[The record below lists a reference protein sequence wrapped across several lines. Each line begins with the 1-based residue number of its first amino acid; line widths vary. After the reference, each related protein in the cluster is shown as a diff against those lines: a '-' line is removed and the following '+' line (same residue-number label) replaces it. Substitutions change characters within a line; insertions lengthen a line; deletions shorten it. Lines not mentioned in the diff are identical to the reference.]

1 MESGNGLHEFH
12 FNHDSMVMAGENGY
26 IRAVCDICGEPAES
40 RLHYHDFKLVF
51 GGYTCQICAQPI
63 EAACHVGFD
72 LEGITDRPV
81 RELVET
87 KTAEEFWAQEE
98 NEGRR
103 NAVQKSIDAIL
114 GRKAEKPLTLHYLPE
129 EVINIDE
136 LVENADEKKYF
147 NHDLQVSFADP
158 SKSTLIKIKKESKF
172 TAGDKIVLGALGG
185 GLAVN
190 LILAVINLFN

>member
-12 FNHDSMVMAGENGY
+12 FNHDSMVMAGEKGY

-114 GRKAEKPLTLHYLPE
+114 GRKVDKPIMLHHTDE

-136 LVENADEKKYF
+136 LVDNADEKKYF
-147 NHDLQVSFADP
+147 NHDFQVAFADP
-158 SKSTLIKIKKESKF
+158 TKSTRIKIKEKSRFSK
-172 TAGDKIVLGALGG
+172 GDLIIIGSLSLIGIGNSIV
-185 GLAVN
+185 GL
-190 LILAVINLFN
+190 INIFS